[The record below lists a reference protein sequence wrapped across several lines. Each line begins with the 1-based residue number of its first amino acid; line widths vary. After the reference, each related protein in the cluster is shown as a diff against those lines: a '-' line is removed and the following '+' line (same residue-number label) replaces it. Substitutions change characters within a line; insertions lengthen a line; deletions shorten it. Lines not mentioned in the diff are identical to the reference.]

1 MSISPRR
8 LRGLGILLSTL
19 LVVPGLTTPAQAQGK
34 LQLGQSA
41 SGALA
46 KTDSRLESD
55 SSYYDM
61 WSYTGK
67 AGETIRVTLK
77 SSDFDAYLSVG
88 RDDGGEFS
96 ELDSDDDGGGGTDA
110 KVVVTLPEDGEYQ
123 VRVNSLSSGE
133 TGAYTV
139 LVEQG
144 DPSEV
149 AADSEEAEESDSEAV
164 ATPLPEPMPIRAGQ
178 TVQGELA
185 QDDGKMED
193 NSYYDLYTF
202 QAKRGQRVTITM
214 RSSAFDSYLAFGR
227 IEDSSFNT
235 LESDDDSGG
244 GEDAKVEFNIP
255 RDGEYAIRANSLFE
269 DVTGA
274 YSVQLEVGA
283 APPPVPLTFTQIKV
297 GQTLNGE
304 LAASDPALDDDSH
317 YDLFRFNG
325 KSGDKLVIT
334 MKSTA
339 FDSYLAVGRMEN
351 EEFSSL
357 ETNDDGA
364 GGTDS
369 KVEIT
374 LDQDGEYVIRANSL
388 FAKALG
394 GYTVNL
400 ARAR

>member
-1 MSISPRR
+1 MIFSLRG
-8 LRGLGILLSTL
+8 LRGLGILLPAL
-19 LVVPGLTTPAQAQGK
+19 LVVPGLATPVQAQGK

-41 SGALA
+41 SGSLDS
-46 KTDSRLESD
+46 TDSKLESD

-61 WSYTGK
+61 WSYTGR

-77 SSDFDAYLSVG
+77 STDFDAYLSVG
-88 RDDGGEFS
+88 REDAGEFS
-96 ELDSDDDGGGGTDA
+96 ELDSDDDGGGGTDS
-110 KVVVTLPEDGEYQ
+110 KVVVTLPEDGEYE
-123 VRVNSLSSGE
+123 VRVNTLSSGE

-149 AADSEEAEESDSEAV
+149 SADSEEAEETDSETV
-164 ATPLPEPMPIRAGQ
+164 ATPLPEPVPIRAGQ
-178 TVQGELA
+178 TVQGELS
-185 QDDGKMED
+185 QDDAKMED
-193 NSYYDLYTF
+193 NSYYDIYTF

-227 IEDSSFNT
+227 IEDASFNT

-269 DVTGA
+269 NVTGS
-274 YSVQLEVGA
+274 YTVQLEVGA
-283 APPPVPLTFTQIKV
+283 APPPVPLTFTQIRV
-297 GQTLNGE
+297 GQTVNGE
-304 LAASDPALDDDSH
+304 LAASDAALDDDSH
-317 YDLFRFNG
+317 YDLFRFTG
-325 KSGDKLVIT
+325 KKGDMLVVT

-339 FDSYLAVGRMEN
+339 FDTYLAVGRMEN

-369 KVEIT
+369 KIEIT

-394 GYTVNL
+394 AYTVNL
-400 ARAR
+400 ARAQ

>member
-1 MSISPRR
+1 MIFSLRR
-8 LRGLGILLSTL
+8 LRGLGILLPTL
-19 LVVPGLTTPAQAQGK
+19 LIVPGLATPAQAQGK

-41 SGALA
+41 SGSLSSS
-46 KTDSRLESD
+46 DSKLESD

-61 WSYTGK
+61 WSYAGH

-77 SSDFDAYLSVG
+77 STDFDAYLSVG
-88 RDDGGEFS
+88 REDGGAFS
-96 ELDSDDDGGGGTDA
+96 ELDSDDDGGGGTDS
-110 KVVVTLPEDGEYQ
+110 KVVVTLPEDGEYE
-123 VRVNSLSSGE
+123 VRANTLSSGE
-133 TGAYTV
+133 TGSYTL

-149 AADSEEAEESDSEAV
+149 VADSEEAEETDSETV

-178 TVQGELA
+178 TVQGELS
-185 QDDGKMED
+185 QDDAKMED

-227 IEDSSFNT
+227 IEDSSFST

-244 GEDAKVEFNIP
+244 GEDAKVDFNIP

-269 DVTGA
+269 DVTGS
-274 YSVQLEVGA
+274 YTVQLEVGA
-283 APPPVPLTFTQIKV
+283 APPPVPLTFTQIRV
-297 GQTLNGE
+297 GQTVNGE

-317 YDLFRFNG
+317 YDLFRFTG
-325 KSGDKLVIT
+325 KKGDRLVVT

-339 FDSYLAVGRMEN
+339 FDTYLAVGRMEN

-374 LDQDGEYVIRANSL
+374 LDQDGEYVLRANSL

-394 GYTVNL
+394 AYTINL
-400 ARAR
+400 ARAQ